1 MEMMVVMLVVA
12 IVMALSA
19 PMITKKTSGAGA
31 GSCLWTSLTG
41 GNIGFNANQDA
52 VSAVIGGNNSEIT
65 AMGAN
70 VPKLT
75 IATNGN
81 YPQIGFL
88 HSDIPVG
95 TLNIINGQGIALGNY
110 SVANKANAIAIG
122 NNTNSLGN
130 NTMTIGYGANARGN
144 YSISIGTQS
153 MSGNDTTEKDISIGY
168 AAHTNDAGHAIAIGE
183 SANSA
188 RSYGGVAIGYMA
200 KSENTYLGRG
210 VAIGAS
216 CQANECA
223 TALGSSASATG
234 SRTTAIGFSPSASGT
249 GSVSIGYLTT
259 ANKTASVAIGYA
271 TTAKHNNSIAIGYTA
286 TTTASNQIV
295 LGNSKTSVYIP
306 GKLIVGNYSFLGI
319 NVPNG
324 TSSVWLQATK
334 GTGSYG
340 HGWVYDSEETG
351 HAFENTKDFSLSTAM
366 SYSSDKRLK
375 DIIGENLDAM
385 DKINRIKVYNYTFKK
400 DDLKTPHVGVIA
412 QELQKVFP
420 NAVTKDEN
428 GYLQIRHE
436 DMFFTM
442 INALKELDAKIKQIA
457 IQLADN
463 IKIVAS
469 DSEKIRDLTIRVN
482 NQDKEIKAQNKKL
495 LSQEKEI
502 AALKK
507 EIADLR
513 KIVNK

>member
-1 MEMMVVMLVVA
+1 M
-12 IVMALSA
+12 
-19 PMITKKTSGAGA
+19 
-31 GSCLWTSLTG
+31 
-41 GNIGFNANQDA
+41 
-52 VSAVIGGNNSEIT
+52 
-65 AMGAN
+65 
-70 VPKLT
+70 
-75 IATNGN
+75 
-81 YPQIGFL
+81 
-88 HSDIPVG
+88 
-95 TLNIINGQGIALGNY
+95 
-110 SVANKANAIAIG
+110 
-122 NNTNSLGN
+122 
-130 NTMTIGYGANARGN
+130 
-144 YSISIGTQS
+144 
-153 MSGNDTTEKDISIGY
+153 
-168 AAHTNDAGHAIAIGE
+168 
-183 SANSA
+183 
-188 RSYGGVAIGYMA
+188 
-200 KSENTYLGRG
+200 
-210 VAIGAS
+210 
-216 CQANECA
+216 
-223 TALGSSASATG
+223 GSSASATG

-340 HGWVYDSEETG
+340 HGWLSDQASIGHGFYEEVDYT
-351 HAFENTKDFSLSTAM
+351 LSQAI
-366 SYSSDKRLK
+366 SYSDKQMK
-375 DIIGENLDAM
+375 DIIGENLDAI
-385 DKINRIKVYNYTFKK
+385 DKINRIKVYDFTFKK

-436 DMFFTM
+436 DMFYAM

-482 NQDKEIKAQNKKL
+482 NQDKEIK
-495 LSQEKEI
+495 E
-502 AALKK
+502 LKK

-513 KIVNK
+513 KVISKLK